1 MPGLLARW
9 LLGGPLDLVDPRE
22 LHQREFGDLALVG
35 CVQVEDL
42 APGGGRQATGL
53 GHPLTE
59 AGLVPGVVVADQAA
73 TSVMPDGCGM
83 LAGARRRNRRPLPS
97 CLQTHLVHK

>member
-42 APGGGRQATGL
+42 APGGAPGNRPRS
-53 GHPLTE
+53 PL
-59 AGLVPGVVVADQAA
+59 D
-73 TSVMPDGCGM
+73 
-83 LAGARRRNRRPLPS
+83 
-97 CLQTHLVHK
+97 